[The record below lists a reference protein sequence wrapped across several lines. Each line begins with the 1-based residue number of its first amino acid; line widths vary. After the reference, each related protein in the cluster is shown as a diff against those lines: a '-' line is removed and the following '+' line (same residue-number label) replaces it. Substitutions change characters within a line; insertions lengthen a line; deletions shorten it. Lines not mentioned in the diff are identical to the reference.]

1 MWSSTA
7 FGRARL
13 IKPLWHFHQGH
24 ARVSLMS
31 TIAEIEAAI
40 ELLSPQQVEELAI
53 WLNSLRAAGETSVGR
68 CVAEPGRG
76 AARPGVTSA
85 EVLALTRHEG

>member
-1 MWSSTA
+1 
-7 FGRARL
+7 
-13 IKPLWHFHQGH
+13 
-24 ARVSLMS
+24 MS

-53 WLNSLRAAGETSVGR
+53 WLESLRARREKPVFADAWLTQ
-68 CVAEPGRG
+68 ARG

>member
-1 MWSSTA
+1 
-7 FGRARL
+7 
-13 IKPLWHFHQGH
+13 
-24 ARVSLMS
+24 MS

-53 WLNSLRAAGETSVGR
+53 WLNSLRAGR
-68 CVAEPGRG
+68 EKPVSADAWLSRARG